1 MALMMNG
8 LGVSKGI
15 AIGGVHVLHRNS
27 LEVYERTIKQSQIKS
42 EIQRFNSAI
51 KRASQQLRKIQS
63 SIPASAPKDIAS
75 FIESHLLMLDDAML
89 SSAPIDIIKENRC
102 NAEWALQLQRDK
114 LIAVFELME
123 DEYLK
128 TRQDDI
134 DHVINLIQKMLY
146 DQKYEVEKE
155 IQTLRGSIVVA
166 DDLTPADTVVL
177 QHQSIA
183 GFITELG
190 GPLSH
195 TAIIARSLGIPAIVG
210 VQDARQLLKNNEQI
224 IIDGAEG
231 MILAGVDEKTI
242 REYKHKRKVQKDE
255 RRKLQTLRDVD
266 AKTRDGISINLQ
278 ANIELTEDTKTLKP
292 SGAMGVGLYRT
303 EFLYIDRD
311 EPASEKEQFSAYK
324 KVIRALKG
332 LPVTIR
338 TLDLGAE
345 KEFDP
350 KYKGPMVQNPALGL
364 RGLRRSLK
372 DTELFKCQLRAILRA
387 SVYGPVRI
395 MFPMITSED
404 ELFSSYRILD
414 QAKQELLDEGTDF
427 DPDIPI
433 GIMIE
438 VPAAALLAQRFA
450 KQCDFL
456 SIGTNDLIQYSLAID
471 RIDESVNYLYD
482 PLHPA
487 VLKLIHLTL
496 KAGEKANIP
505 VAMCGEMAGDPRYTR
520 LLLGMGLKNFSAHP
534 ATLLE
539 IKSIIN
545 TCRIDKLEK
554 PIKKIL
560 SVTTS
565 PAQIHI
571 LVDELNNTF

>member
-1 MALMMNG
+1 MALMING

-15 AIGGVHVLHRNS
+15 AIGGVHILHRNS
-27 LEVYERTIKQSQIKS
+27 LEVYERTIKASQIKS

-51 KRASQQLRKIQS
+51 KRASQQLKKIQN
-63 SIPASAPKDIAS
+63 SIPVDAPKDIAS

-89 SSAPIDIIKENRC
+89 SSAPIDIIKENQC
-102 NAEWALQLQRDK
+102 NAEWALQLQRDQ
-114 LIAVFELME
+114 LVAVFELME

-155 IQTLRGSIVVA
+155 IQTLRGSIIVA

-224 IIDGAEG
+224 IIDGVEG

-242 REYKHKRKVQKDE
+242 REYKHKRKVQRDE
-255 RRKLQTLRDVD
+255 RRKLETLRDVD

-278 ANIELTEDTKTLKP
+278 ANIELIEDTKALKP

-372 DTELFKCQLRAILRA
+372 DIELFKCQLRAILRA
-387 SVYGPVRI
+387 SIYGPVRI

-404 ELFSSYRILD
+404 ELFSSYRILEL
-414 QAKQELLDEGTDF
+414 AKQELLDEGVEF
-427 DPDIPI
+427 DQEIPI

-520 LLLGMGLKNFSAHP
+520 LLLGMGLRNFSSHP

-545 TCRIDKLEK
+545 TCRIDDLEK

-565 PAQIHI
+565 PTQIHT
-571 LVDELNNTF
+571 LVDELNKTF

>member
-1 MALMMNG
+1 MALMING

-51 KRASQQLRKIQS
+51 KRASQQLKKIQS
-63 SIPASAPKDIAS
+63 SIPAGAPKDIAS

-155 IQTLRGSIVVA
+155 IQTLRGSIIVA

-231 MILAGVDEKTI
+231 MVLAGVDEKTI
-242 REYKHKRKVQKDE
+242 REYKHKRKAQKDE

-266 AKTRDGISINLQ
+266 AKTKDGVAINLQ
-278 ANIELTEDTKTLKP
+278 ANIELIEDTKALKP

-303 EFLYIDRD
+303 EFLYIDRE

-565 PAQIHI
+565 PTQIHI

>member
-1 MALMMNG
+1 MALMING

-15 AIGGVHVLHRNS
+15 AIGGVHILHRNS
-27 LEVYERTIKQSQIKS
+27 LEVYERTIEASQIKS

-51 KRASQQLRKIQS
+51 KRASQQLKKIQN
-63 SIPASAPKDIAS
+63 SIPVGAPKDIAS

-89 SSAPIDIIKENRC
+89 SSAPIDIIKQNKC
-102 NAEWALQLQRDK
+102 NAEWALQLQRDQ
-114 LIAVFELME
+114 LVAVFELME

-155 IQTLRGSIVVA
+155 IQTLRGSIIVA

-177 QHQSIA
+177 QHQNIA

-224 IIDGAEG
+224 IIDGVEG
-231 MILAGVDEKTI
+231 MILAGVDEKII
-242 REYKHKRKVQKDE
+242 REYKHKRKVQRDE
-255 RRKLQTLRDVD
+255 RRKLETLRDVD
-266 AKTRDGISINLQ
+266 AKTRDGIPINLQ
-278 ANIELTEDTKTLKP
+278 ANIELTEDTKALKP

-303 EFLYIDRD
+303 EFLYIDRA
-311 EPASEKEQFSAYK
+311 EPASEKEQLSAYK

-372 DTELFKCQLRAILRA
+372 DIELFKCQLRAILRA
-387 SVYGPVRI
+387 SIYGPVRI

-404 ELFSSYRILD
+404 ELFSSYRILEL
-414 QAKQELLDEGTDF
+414 AKQELLDEGVEF
-427 DPDIPI
+427 DQEIPV

-520 LLLGMGLKNFSAHP
+520 LLLGMGLRNFSSHP

-545 TCRIDKLEK
+545 TCRIDDLEK

-565 PAQIHI
+565 PTQIHT
-571 LVDELNNTF
+571 LVDELNNRF

>member
-51 KRASQQLRKIQS
+51 KRASQQLKKIQS
-63 SIPASAPKDIAS
+63 SIPAGAPKDIAS
-75 FIESHLLMLDDAML
+75 FIESHLLMLNDAML

>member
-51 KRASQQLRKIQS
+51 KRASQQLKKIQN
-63 SIPASAPKDIAS
+63 SIPAGAPKDIAS

-350 KYKGPMVQNPALGL
+350 KYRGPMVQNPALGL

>member
-51 KRASQQLRKIQS
+51 KRASQQLKKIQS
-63 SIPASAPKDIAS
+63 SIPADAPKDIAS
-75 FIESHLLMLDDAML
+75 FIESHLLMLEDAML

>member
-51 KRASQQLRKIQS
+51 KRASQQLKKIQS
-63 SIPASAPKDIAS
+63 SIPADAPKDIAS
-75 FIESHLLMLDDAML
+75 FIESHLLMLNDAML

>member
-1 MALMMNG
+1 MALMING

-15 AIGGVHVLHRNS
+15 AIGGVHILHRNS
-27 LEVYERTIKQSQIKS
+27 LEVYERTIKASQIKS

-51 KRASQQLRKIQS
+51 KRASQQLKKIQN
-63 SIPASAPKDIAS
+63 SIPAGAPKDIAS

-89 SSAPIDIIKENRC
+89 SSAPIDIIKQNKC
-102 NAEWALQLQRDK
+102 NAEWALQLQRDQ
-114 LIAVFELME
+114 LVAVFELME

-155 IQTLRGSIVVA
+155 IQTLRGSIIVA

-177 QHQSIA
+177 QHQNIA

-224 IIDGAEG
+224 IIDGVEG
-231 MILAGVDEKTI
+231 MILAGIDEKII
-242 REYKHKRKVQKDE
+242 REYKHKRKVQRDE
-255 RRKLQTLRDVD
+255 RRKLETLRDVD
-266 AKTRDGISINLQ
+266 AKTQDGIPINLQ
-278 ANIELTEDTKTLKP
+278 ANIELTEDTKALKP

-303 EFLYIDRD
+303 EFLYIDRA
-311 EPASEKEQFSAYK
+311 EPASEKEQLSAYK

-372 DTELFKCQLRAILRA
+372 DIELFKCQLRAILRA
-387 SVYGPVRI
+387 SIYGPVRI

-404 ELFSSYRILD
+404 ELFSSYRILEL
-414 QAKQELLDEGTDF
+414 AKQELLDEGVEF
-427 DPDIPI
+427 DQEIPV

-520 LLLGMGLKNFSAHP
+520 LLLGMGLRNFSSHP

-545 TCRIDKLEK
+545 TCRIDDLEK

-565 PAQIHI
+565 PTQIHT
-571 LVDELNNTF
+571 LVDELNNRF

>member
-51 KRASQQLRKIQS
+51 KRASQQLKKIQS
-63 SIPASAPKDIAS
+63 SIPAGAPKDIAS

-242 REYKHKRKVQKDE
+242 REYKHKRKVQRDE

>member
-51 KRASQQLRKIQS
+51 KRASQQLKKIQS
-63 SIPASAPKDIAS
+63 SIPAGAPKDIAS

-496 KAGEKANIP
+496 KAGKKANIP

>member
-1 MALMMNG
+1 MALMING

-15 AIGGVHVLHRNS
+15 AIGGVHILHRNS
-27 LEVYERTIKQSQIKS
+27 LEVYERTIKASQIKS

-51 KRASQQLRKIQS
+51 KRASQQLKKIQN
-63 SIPASAPKDIAS
+63 SIPAGAPKDIAS

-89 SSAPIDIIKENRC
+89 SSAPIDIIKQNKC
-102 NAEWALQLQRDK
+102 NAEWALQLQRDQ
-114 LIAVFELME
+114 LVAVFELME

-155 IQTLRGSIVVA
+155 IQTLRGSIIVA

-177 QHQSIA
+177 QHQNIA

-224 IIDGAEG
+224 IIDGVEG
-231 MILAGVDEKTI
+231 MILAGVDEKII
-242 REYKHKRKVQKDE
+242 REYKHKRKVQRDE
-255 RRKLQTLRDVD
+255 RRKLETLRDVD
-266 AKTRDGISINLQ
+266 AKTRDGIPINLQ
-278 ANIELTEDTKTLKP
+278 ANIELTEDTKALKP

-303 EFLYIDRD
+303 EFLYIDRA
-311 EPASEKEQFSAYK
+311 EPASEKEQLSAYK

-372 DTELFKCQLRAILRA
+372 DIELFKCQLRAILRA
-387 SVYGPVRI
+387 SIYGPVRI

-404 ELFSSYRILD
+404 ELFSSYRILEL
-414 QAKQELLDEGTDF
+414 AKQELLDEGVEF
-427 DPDIPI
+427 DQEIPV

-520 LLLGMGLKNFSAHP
+520 LLLGMGLRNFSSHP

-545 TCRIDKLEK
+545 TCRIDDLEK

-565 PAQIHI
+565 PTQIHT
-571 LVDELNNTF
+571 LVDELNNRF

>member
-27 LEVYERTIKQSQIKS
+27 LEVYERIIKQSEIKS

-51 KRASQQLRKIQS
+51 KRASQQLKKIQS
-63 SIPASAPKDIAS
+63 SIPADAPKDIAS
-75 FIESHLLMLDDAML
+75 FIESHLLMLNDAML

-102 NAEWALQLQRDK
+102 NAEWAMQLQRDK

-242 REYKHKRKVQKDE
+242 REYKHKRKVQRDE

>member
-1 MALMMNG
+1 MALMING

-51 KRASQQLRKIQS
+51 KRASQQLKKIQS
-63 SIPASAPKDIAS
+63 SIPAGAPKDIAS

-155 IQTLRGSIVVA
+155 IQTLRGSIIVA

-231 MILAGVDEKTI
+231 MVLAGVDEKTI
-242 REYKHKRKVQKDE
+242 REYKHKRKALKDE

-266 AKTRDGISINLQ
+266 AKTKDGITINLQ
-278 ANIELTEDTKTLKP
+278 ANIELIEDTKALKP

-303 EFLYIDRD
+303 EFLYIDRE

-372 DTELFKCQLRAILRA
+372 DTKLFKCQLRAILRA

-496 KAGEKANIP
+496 KAGEKAHIP

-520 LLLGMGLKNFSAHP
+520 LLLGMGLTNFSAHP

-565 PAQIHI
+565 PTQIHI

>member
-51 KRASQQLRKIQS
+51 KRASQQLKKIQS
-63 SIPASAPKDIAS
+63 SIPAGAPKDIAS

-482 PLHPA
+482 PLLPA

>member
-1 MALMMNG
+1 MALMING

-51 KRASQQLRKIQS
+51 KRASQQLKKIQS
-63 SIPASAPKDIAS
+63 SIPAGAPKDIAS

-155 IQTLRGSIVVA
+155 IQTLRGSIIVA

-231 MILAGVDEKTI
+231 MVLAGVDEKTI
-242 REYKHKRKVQKDE
+242 REYKHKRKALKDE

-266 AKTRDGISINLQ
+266 AKTKDGITINLQ
-278 ANIELTEDTKTLKP
+278 ANIELIEDTKALKP

-303 EFLYIDRD
+303 EFLYIDRE

-324 KVIRALKG
+324 KVVRALKG

-372 DTELFKCQLRAILRA
+372 DTKLFKCQLRAILRA

-496 KAGEKANIP
+496 KAGEKAHIP

-545 TCRIDKLEK
+545 TCRIDKFEK

-565 PAQIHI
+565 PTQIHI

>member
-1 MALMMNG
+1 MALMING

-51 KRASQQLRKIQS
+51 KRASQQLKKIQS
-63 SIPASAPKDIAS
+63 SIPAGAPKDIAS

-155 IQTLRGSIVVA
+155 IQTLRGSIIVA

-231 MILAGVDEKTI
+231 MVLAGVDEKTI
-242 REYKHKRKVQKDE
+242 REYKHKRKAQKDE

-266 AKTRDGISINLQ
+266 AKTKDGVAINLQ
-278 ANIELTEDTKTLKP
+278 ANIELIEDTKAIKP

-303 EFLYIDRD
+303 EFLYIDRE

-565 PAQIHI
+565 PTQIHI

>member
-51 KRASQQLRKIQS
+51 KRASQQLKKIQS
-63 SIPASAPKDIAS
+63 SIPAGAPKDIAS

>member
-51 KRASQQLRKIQS
+51 KRASQQLKKIQS
-63 SIPASAPKDIAS
+63 SIPAGAPKDIAS

-89 SSAPIDIIKENRC
+89 SSAPIDIIKENSC

>member
-15 AIGGVHVLHRNS
+15 AIGGVHILHRNS

-51 KRASQQLRKIQS
+51 KRASQQLKKIQN
-63 SIPASAPKDIAS
+63 SIPAGAPKDIAS

-278 ANIELTEDTKTLKP
+278 ANIELSEDTKTLKP

-395 MFPMITSED
+395 MFPMITSEN

>member
-1 MALMMNG
+1 MALMING

-15 AIGGVHVLHRNS
+15 AIGGVHILHRNS
-27 LEVYERTIKQSQIKS
+27 LEVYERTIKASQIKS

-51 KRASQQLRKIQS
+51 KRASQQLKKIQS
-63 SIPASAPKDIAS
+63 SIPVGAPKDIAS
-75 FIESHLLMLDDAML
+75 FIESHVLMLDDAML
-89 SSAPIDIIKENRC
+89 SSAPIDIIKENFC
-102 NAEWALQLQRDK
+102 NAEWALQLQRNK

-155 IQTLRGSIVVA
+155 IQTLRGSIIVA
-166 DDLTPADTVVL
+166 DDLTPADTVIL

-224 IIDGAEG
+224 IVDGAEG
-231 MILAGVDEKTI
+231 MVLAGVDEKTI
-242 REYKHKRKVQKDE
+242 RKYKHKRKAQKDE

-266 AKTRDGISINLQ
+266 AKTKDGITINLQ
-278 ANIELTEDTKTLKP
+278 ANIELIEDTKALKP

-387 SVYGPVRI
+387 SVHGPVRI

-496 KAGEKANIP
+496 KAGDKANIP

-520 LLLGMGLKNFSAHP
+520 LLLGMGLKNFSSHP

-545 TCRIDKLEK
+545 TCRIGDLEK

-565 PAQIHI
+565 PTQIHT
-571 LVDELNNTF
+571 LVDELNSTF

>member
-1 MALMMNG
+1 MSLIISG

-15 AIGGVHVLHRNS
+15 AIGNVHVLHRNS
-27 LEVYERTIKQSQIKS
+27 LEVYERSIEAS
-42 EIQRFNSAI
+42 EIKHEISRFNSAV
-51 KRASQQLRKIQS
+51 KSASKQLKKIQN
-63 SIPASAPKDIAS
+63 SIPAGAPKDIAS

-89 SSAPIDIIKENRC
+89 SSAPIDIIQENLC
-102 NAEWALQLQRDK
+102 NAEWALKLQRDK
-114 LIAVFELME
+114 LIAVFDLME
-123 DEYLK
+123 DEYLR

-134 DHVINLIQKMLY
+134 DHVISLIQKMLF
-146 DQKYEVEKE
+146 DSQYEVEEE
-155 IQTLRGSIVVA
+155 IKTLRGSIIVA
-166 DDLTPADTVVL
+166 DDLTPADTVIL
-177 QHQSIA
+177 QHQNIA

-195 TAIIARSLGIPAIVG
+195 TAIIARSLSIPAIVG
-210 VQDARQLLKNNEQI
+210 IQDARQLLNSNEQI
-224 IIDGAEG
+224 IIDGGEG
-231 MILAGVDEKTI
+231 MVLAGVDDKTV
-242 REYKHKRKVQKDE
+242 RYYKSKRKAQKEE
-255 RRKLQTLRDVD
+255 RRKLESLRDV
-266 AKTRDGISINLQ
+266 AAQTQDGINIDLQ
-278 ANIELTEDTKTLKP
+278 ANIELTEDIKALRH

-311 EPASEKEQFSAYK
+311 EPASESEQLIAYK

-350 KYKGPMVQNPALGL
+350 EYKGPLVQNPALGL

-372 DTELFKCQLRAILRA
+372 DTELFKCQLRAILQA
-387 SVYGPVRI
+387 SIHGPVRI
-395 MFPMITSED
+395 MFPMVTSED
-404 ELFSSYRILD
+404 ELTASYKVLK
-414 QAKQELLDEGTDF
+414 QAKQELSDEGIEF
-427 DPDIPI
+427 DPHIPI

-450 KQCDFL
+450 RQCDFL

-487 VLKLIHLTL
+487 VLKLIKLTL
-496 KAGEKANIP
+496 QAGAKANIP

-520 LLLGMGLKNFSAHP
+520 LLLGMGLRHFSSQP
-534 ATLLE
+534 ATVLE
-539 IKSIIN
+539 IKAIIN
-545 TCRIDKLEK
+545 SSRLDRLET
-554 PIKKIL
+554 PVKKIL
-560 SVTTS
+560 SITSS
-565 PAQIHI
+565 PAKVHT
-571 LVDELNNTF
+571 LVDELNNAM